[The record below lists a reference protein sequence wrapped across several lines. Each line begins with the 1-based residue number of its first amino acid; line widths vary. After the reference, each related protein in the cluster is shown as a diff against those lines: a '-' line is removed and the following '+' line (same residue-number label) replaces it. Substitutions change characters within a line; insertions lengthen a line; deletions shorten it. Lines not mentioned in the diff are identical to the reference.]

1 MNKYDVYIVYGPT
14 GSGKSKFVSNLFSKK
29 PETTLLIS
37 IDSRKVY
44 KELDIGTNKFS
55 ILNFFNDNNLPIK
68 HLLGVNLFPITTT
81 VNVSDYI
88 KSLQQQLDAILQ
100 QSNKIN
106 TIIIFGGSALYLN
119 ALVNGI
125 DTINIPRNEKL
136 RAQESKLSVEELQT
150 TLLNYDPEWL
160 KNMNPSDKLNKRRL
174 LRKIELAQFFKTYAS
189 FNTYKSSLQQKS
201 LIKKLNPVKVTWV
214 LPKLTEEYRDNVYEK
229 INQRVLYMFKLGW
242 LHEVYNLIKK
252 YNIDSYADIPYGLKI
267 MGYNILTKFLL
278 QNIKRE
284 NSYIEDIDIPD
295 YIVQNIQ
302 QQHRNYAKQQMS
314 WVRKFKKGYM

>member
-1 MNKYDVYIVYGPT
+1 M
-14 GSGKSKFVSNLFSKK
+14 
-29 PETTLLIS
+29 
-37 IDSRKVY
+37 
-44 KELDIGTNKFS
+44 
-55 ILNFFNDNNLPIK
+55 
-68 HLLGVNLFPITTT
+68 
-81 VNVSDYI
+81 
-88 KSLQQQLDAILQ
+88 
-100 QSNKIN
+100 
-106 TIIIFGGSALYLN
+106 
-119 ALVNGI
+119 VNGI

-136 RAQESKLSVEELQT
+136 RAQESELSVEELQT
-150 TLLNYDPEWL
+150 TLLSYDPEWL

-242 LHEVYNLIKK
+242 LNEVYNLIKK
-252 YNIDSYADIPYGLKI
+252 YNIGSYADIPYGLKI

-278 QNIKRE
+278 QNIKPK
-284 NSYIEDIDIPD
+284 NSYGEDIDIPD
-295 YIVQNIQ
+295 YIVQHIQ
-302 QQHRNYAKQQMS
+302 QEHRNYAKQQMS